1 MNEERKALLKKM
13 NAFRQDL
20 LECDWTPDKKFMIND
35 KPKYPYV
42 SVEKVKANFAPLI
55 AKHGLEVK
63 LEFSDLQGRAA
74 IGLMSQHWT
83 VKCRMT
89 MIDIDTGESES
100 FEAYGEAGDAG
111 DKAIGKAQTHALKQI
126 IFQNYM
132 VADNSDPD
140 DVCLDNIVPVR
151 AKSIPNPGETE
162 AALERVMESSVKPN
176 VPATPPKPMPSPV
189 PEPSQSTPT
198 PQPVPMPSPKMEVPS
213 PAHGSV
219 VSFPPSPMQNKAINK
234 IVADVEAKVKAGEM
248 TQEEAGVVYARVR
261 TIETSDDAREFLEG
275 YQK

>member
-13 NAFRQDL
+13 NAFRKDL
-20 LECDWTPDKKFMIND
+20 LECDWTPDKKFMINNV
-35 KPKYPYV
+35 PKYPYV

-63 LEFSDLQGRAA
+63 LEYSDLQGRAA

-126 IFQNYM
+126 VFQNYM

-140 DVCLDNIVPVR
+140 DVCLDNVVPVR
-151 AKSIPNPGETE
+151 AKNIPCPAETE
-162 AALERVMESSVKPN
+162 AALDKVMESGIKPD
-176 VPATPPKPMPSPV
+176 VPAPKMVPPQPDNA
-189 PEPSQSTPT
+189 PSQ
-198 PQPVPMPSPKMEVPS
+198 QIPVPSPKMEMPAPS
-213 PAHGSV
+213 HGPV
-219 VSFPPSPMQNKAINK
+219 VSFPPSPMQNKAMNK
-234 IVADVEAKVKAGEM
+234 IVADVEAKVKSGEM
-248 TQEEAGVVYARVR
+248 TQEEADRIYAIVR
-261 TIETSDDAREFLEG
+261 SIKTSDDAREFLED
-275 YQK
+275 YQR

>member
-13 NAFRQDL
+13 NAFRKDL
-20 LECDWTPDKKFMIND
+20 LECDWTPDKKFMINNV
-35 KPKYPYV
+35 PKYPYV

-151 AKSIPNPGETE
+151 AKSIPSSGETE
-162 AALERVMESSVKPN
+162 ATLERVIQSGIKPD
-176 VPATPPKPMPSPV
+176 VPVPKP
-189 PEPSQSTPT
+189 SQPA
-198 PQPVPMPSPKMEVPS
+198 PAPSPKMDVPAPS
-213 PAHGSV
+213 HDPV
-219 VSFPPSPMQNKAINK
+219 VSFPPSPMQNKALNK
-234 IVADVEAKVKAGEM
+234 IVSDLDRRVESGEITANQAGEIKARI
-248 TQEEAGVVYARVR
+248 EA
-261 TIETSDDAREFLEG
+261 IHTSDEARAFLEG